1 MPYKSSD
8 IYQLR
13 RWIAMDELFRR
24 HPYKYSRMKM
34 YNKLKEIYAIDVS
47 RDTFYKDINSLN
59 SIFNDK
65 IQIINDLEAKQW
77 HYEDHRQSILN
88 YSIDKDSS
96 NHLRLLLKLIK
107 DDIEQPVFDK
117 TKAIIEAICNYETTD
132 LEITEADISKK
143 HDNSIILGKDD
154 PENKIFF
161 NEIYSAITT
170 KQAIRIS
177 YQNFNEEAKLKTLS
191 PLGFKKHNNNWY
203 FIARDHSLSD
213 DKKNPKIY
221 KLSKVVKINL
231 LDGEYQHQPNFSLKE
246 YFKYSIGI
254 FQINT
259 EEPIPLKILIDGE
272 KNLQRFYENPFVED
286 VKYSKQRANSVIAEM
301 NVYNSFELMNELFS
315 YGLGIKIIE
324 PTSLIKE
331 YKKALKDRI
340 GAYV

>member
-1 MPYKSSD
+1 MTYKSSD
-8 IYQLR
+8 INQLR
-13 RWIAMDELFRR
+13 RWIALDELFRR
-24 HPYKYSRMKM
+24 PKFNYSIKELR
-34 YNKLKEIYAIDVS
+34 NKLEERYAIIIT
-47 RDTFYKDINSLN
+47 RDTIYKDFNTLN

-65 IQIINDLEAKQW
+65 IQIVNDTVTKKW
-77 HYEDHRQSILN
+77 HYKDHRQSILN

-143 HDNSIILGKDD
+143 HYKSIILGKDD

-161 NEIYSAITT
+161 NEIFSAITT

-177 YQNFNEEAKLKTLS
+177 YQNFNEVTKLKTLS

-213 DKKNPKIY
+213 DDNPKIY
-221 KLSKVVKINL
+221 KLSKVIKINL
-231 LDGEYQHQPNFSLKE
+231 LDGEYQSQPNFSLKE
-246 YFKYSIGI
+246 YFKYSICI
-254 FQINT
+254 FQINKK
-259 EEPIPLKILIDGE
+259 EPLELKILIEGE
-272 KNLQRFYENPFVED
+272 NNVNRFYENPFVQE
-286 VKYSKQRANSVIAEM
+286 VKYTNKQANSVIAEM
-301 NVYNSFELMNELFS
+301 KVYNSYELMNELFS

-324 PTSLIKE
+324 PKDFIPKYIKE
-331 YKKALKDRI
+331 LKDRI

>member
-1 MPYKSSD
+1 MELKSSD
-8 IYQLR
+8 INQLR

-24 HPYKYSRMKM
+24 YPYKYSEP
-34 YNKLKEIYAIDVS
+34 EIRDEVKYRCDIS
-47 RDTFYKDINSLN
+47 FERDTTYRDINTLN
-59 SIFNDK
+59 SIFKDK
-65 IQIINDLEAKQW
+65 IQIVNDKTRRKW

-107 DDIEQPVFDK
+107 DDLEQPVFDK

-143 HDNSIILGKDD
+143 HYKSIILGKDD

-161 NEIYSAITT
+161 NEIFSAITT

-177 YQNFNEEAKLKTLS
+177 YQNFNEETKLKTLS

-203 FIARDHSLSD
+203 FIARDHSIE

-254 FQINT
+254 FQINDKD
-259 EEPIPLKILIDGE
+259 PILLKILIEGE
-272 KNLQRFYENPFVED
+272 KNVNRFYENPFVQD
-286 VKYSKQRANSVIAEM
+286 IQYTNKQANSVIAEM
-301 NVYNSFELMNELFS
+301 KVYNSYELMNELFS
-315 YGLGIKIIE
+315 YGLNIKIIGPE
-324 PTSLIKE
+324 DFIPKYIKE
-331 YKKALKDRI
+331 LKDRI

>member
-1 MPYKSSD
+1 MELKSSD
-8 IYQLR
+8 INQLR
-13 RWIAMDELFRR
+13 RWIVMDELFRR
-24 HPYKYSRMKM
+24 YPYKYSEPTIRDEVERRCDISFK
-34 YNKLKEIYAIDVS
+34 
-47 RDTFYKDINSLN
+47 RDTTYRDINTLN

-65 IQIINDLEAKQW
+65 IQIVNDKTTRKW

-88 YSIDKDSS
+88 YSIDKDTS

-107 DDIEQPVFDK
+107 DDIEQPVFEK
-117 TKAIIEAICNYETTD
+117 TKAIIDAICNYETTD
-132 LEITEADISKK
+132 LDITEADILKK
-143 HDNSIILGKDD
+143 HDKSIILGKDV

-161 NEIYSAITT
+161 NEIFSAITT

-177 YQNFNEEAKLKTLS
+177 YQNYNEETKLKTLS

-213 DKKNPKIY
+213 DDNPKIY
-221 KLSKVVKINL
+221 KLSKVIKINL
-231 LDGEYQHQPNFSLKE
+231 LDGEYQDQPNFSLKE
-246 YFKYSIGI
+246 YFKYSIGL
-254 FQINT
+254 FQINDK
-259 EEPIPLKILIDGE
+259 EPLQLKILIKGE
-272 KNLQRFYENPFVED
+272 KNLQRFYENPFVND
-286 VKYSKQRANSVIAEM
+286 ITYSNKQANTVIAEM
-301 NVYNSFELMNELFS
+301 KVYNSYELMNELFS

>member
-1 MPYKSSD
+1 MTYKSSD

-24 HPYKYSRMKM
+24 RPYKYSRLEMDE
-34 YNKLKEIYAIDVS
+34 KLKEIYAIGVS

-65 IQIINDLEAKQW
+65 IQIINDLDSKKW

-88 YSIDKDSS
+88 YSIDRDSS
-96 NHLRLLLKLIK
+96 NHLRLLLKLVK
-107 DDIEQPVFDK
+107 DDLEQPVFDK
-117 TKAIIEAICNYETTD
+117 TKAIIDAICNYEITD

-143 HDNSIILGKDD
+143 HDKSIILGNDV

-161 NEIYSAITT
+161 NEIFSAITT
-170 KQAIRIS
+170 KQALRIT
-177 YQNFNEEAKLKTLS
+177 YQNFNKEAEIKTLS

-203 FIARDHSLSD
+203 FIARDHSID

-254 FQINT
+254 FQINI
-259 EEPIPLKILIDGE
+259 EEPIELKILIEGE
-272 KNLQRFYENPFVED
+272 INVNRFYENPFVQD
-286 VKYSKQRANSVIAEM
+286 VKYTNIQANSVIAEM
-301 NVYNSFELMNELFS
+301 LVFNSYELMNELFS
-315 YGLGIKIIE
+315 YGLNIKIIGPE
-324 PTSLIKE
+324 NFIPKYIKE
-331 YKKALKDRI
+331 LKDRI
-340 GAYV
+340 GAYE